1 MDNVSLDTL
10 ESCDI
15 EITNTAGKTIPIKDQ
30 VLSLSIYESIFQPL
44 ITCEIALT
52 DAIAIAQDLPII
64 GEEILT
70 IRLKSTNSSEES
82 TYQFILHGLDD
93 VVNDPNNRHQV
104 YSITGTSVESL
115 ADAKVSVQ
123 KGYTDTYEAMVN
135 DILTSFIGTS
145 KKVTTGSA
153 KGIHQIIIP
162 NLNPLKAIDF
172 IRQRSVSNMHGYS
185 PFLFYETSRGFYYTD
200 VVSRFSEARSENA
213 EAITKIFYPNYT
225 DGLNETTDDTWKNI
239 VSFETVSKHDTLIKT
254 HNGAF
259 YNNLNKFDL
268 FKKQFDELETKL
280 SDFKDSF
287 DLVEAGEF
295 NTSDMIGDMSQTGA
309 TNYMVFVDGSRSDSH
324 IDFIG
329 QKNTFAT
336 LLFQTIV
343 NAEFHG
349 DTTMEAGKVI
359 YLDIKKPTG
368 LTGDEPDQED
378 TRQSGFYMVSKLAH
392 HVTFVGEPSLRTSCE
407 LVKGANKSIKGN
419 M

>member
-30 VLSLSIYESIFQPL
+30 VMSLSIYESIFQPL
-44 ITCEIALT
+44 VTCEISLT
-52 DAIAIAQDLPII
+52 DAISIAHDLPII
-64 GEEILT
+64 GEERLT
-70 IRLKSTNSSEES
+70 VRIKSTNASEES
-82 TYQFILHGLDD
+82 TYEFILHGLDD
-93 VVNDPNNRHQV
+93 IVNDSQNRHQI
-104 YSITGTSVESL
+104 YSIMGTSVESL
-115 ADAKVSVQ
+115 ADAKISVQ
-123 KGYTDTYEAMVN
+123 KGYTDTYEAIVN
-135 DILTSFIGTS
+135 DIMTSFIGTS
-145 KKVTTGSA
+145 KKVTVGSA
-153 KGIHQIIIP
+153 KGIHQIVVP
-162 NLNPLKAIDF
+162 NLSPLKAIDF
-172 IRQRSVSNMHGYS
+172 VRQRSVSNMYGYS
-185 PFLFYETSRGFYYTD
+185 PFLFYETSRGFYFTD

-213 EAITKIFYPNYT
+213 TAITKIFYPNAT
-225 DGLNETTDDTWKNI
+225 SDLNETTDDSWKNI
-239 VSFETVSKHDTLIKT
+239 VSYETVSKHDTLTKT

-268 FKKQFDELETKL
+268 FKKQFVELETKL
-280 SDFKDSF
+280 SDVKDSF
-287 DLVEAGEF
+287 DLVEAGEY
-295 NTSDMIGDMSQTGA
+295 NTSDMISNMSKAGA

-349 DTTMEAGKVI
+349 DTMMEAGKVI

-378 TRQSGFYMVSKLAH
+378 TRQSGFYMISKLAH
-392 HVTFVGEPSLRTSCE
+392 HVTFASEPSLRTSCE